1 MEQTLNCILYFLHIQ
16 DREQIVL
23 LLVETIKQLS
33 VAATGSDESAK
44 KLWENLFALMT
55 DSVSK
60 NLKIEDGISESLG
73 STQNWFIFPASQTQW
88 KSWILI
94 TWRFWQVLRQ
104 KSSSIL
110 CWKVLNLS
118 QNPSS
123 GARKPLWKLVLNL
136 FSAWN
141 TQAFRK
147 CHPSSRYIWSYLQAR
162 GSGQTSF
169 FIPTKMFYQ
178 VWKIFCIPT
187 WSLTNPENVGRESN
201 RE

>member
-73 STQNWFIFPASQTQW
+73 STQN
-88 KSWILI
+88 
-94 TWRFWQVLRQ
+94 
-104 KSSSIL
+104 
-110 CWKVLNLS
+110 
-118 QNPSS
+118 
-123 GARKPLWKLVLNL
+123 
-136 FSAWN
+136 
-141 TQAFRK
+141 
-147 CHPSSRYIWSYLQAR
+147 
-162 GSGQTSF
+162 
-169 FIPTKMFYQ
+169 
-178 VWKIFCIPT
+178 
-187 WSLTNPENVGRESN
+187 
-201 RE
+201 